1 MEEAKAEGYV
11 YPTKLAMP
19 ENTVK
24 YKLTTDDFKQAIPS
38 YDEEVLRVKALQQ
51 KHTPSVLD
59 SKSWIIS
66 IHESSLQDSHLTT
79 ILDMIKPLTPPLRAL
94 CLILLPEH
102 NKCRVVHHKEEKN
115 SLLFYKVSESQFD
128 NVLQERNHHNR
139 RKFYVKKDPNGGGTG
154 LHTEMISCLVKHCLK
169 KPNDAKE
176 EQKKETETND
186 VDIEMCLGSKSNNR
200 NINLMFSLRDADSVI
215 DNRSSRLSMA
225 DITDS
230 TNNYNHNN
238 NNHNNNNAFGGVL
251 MANDAL
257 NNISGSSIIDNRDIT
272 NVNNGDIACAV
283 THTNTNNI
291 NMDED
296 TEDESTQSSEDTDSH
311 MKDRTKTKTVMR
323 LLGPRGKYYYVS
335 VKQPLL
341 SKIVRGEIKMLPHA
355 FACLTS

>member
-115 SLLFYKVSESQFD
+115 SLLLWGGQGWLPYSTKGGMQSVRDAVDLLSDVWIDTRELWVTLFESCAED
-128 NVLQERNHHNR
+128 ATKSISA
-139 RKFYVKKDPNGGGTG
+139 RKA
-154 LHTEMISCLVKHCLK
+154 
-169 KPNDAKE
+169 AKE
-176 EQKKETETND
+176 LHGYVTKAYKA
-186 VDIEMCLGSKSNNR
+186 
-200 NINLMFSLRDADSVI
+200 F
-215 DNRSSRLSMA
+215 RS
-225 DITDS
+225 
-230 TNNYNHNN
+230 Y
-238 NNHNNNNAFGGVL
+238 G
-251 MANDAL
+251 DAL
-257 NNISGSSIIDNRDIT
+257 DQAVRCIKKWTRGVKSHELNNKTWISPCQNCTVYHLEQPHDYYKNCNTKYRVSSKPPSCGLAFEVALVAALKRWKATHPRQGLPDQIVQNQARDLDLIP
-272 NVNNGDIACAV
+272 AKPCAF
-283 THTNTNNI
+283 
-291 NMDED
+291 
-296 TEDESTQSSEDTDSH
+296 S
-311 MKDRTKTKTVMR
+311 
-323 LLGPRGKYYYVS
+323 RGWLARFK
-335 VKQPLL
+335 K
-341 SKIVRGEIKMLPHA
+341 RHA
-355 FACLTS
+355 QLF